1 MPMEGNLI
9 VNGDKDLSL
18 SDVIKK
24 IIPMSKS
31 LYFLVGYFYF
41 SGFKEIYEGT
51 EDKNL
56 EILVGMDIEKDML
69 NNIKEVEMLNDM
81 EFSNTSI
88 KEKYYDSLVSFINE
102 TDYFDTRKNQEAF
115 DIFLRK
121 IKNGSLRIKKT
132 SIPNHSKVY
141 LFENKDEFNQGG
153 TYPGTLIVGSS
164 NLTFSGLEGREE
176 FNVILRSAEDYRKAK
191 GKFEELWEKA
201 IDIVSPENKEDFFK
215 NVVEK
220 VWVNKLPKPYL
231 MYIRVLKEYFDVSHQ
246 KQNYFP
252 SKITDN
258 KYYDLKYQVDAIS
271 RALAI
276 IEKHNGVIIADVV
289 GLGKSIIASAVAH
302 TLGLKTI
309 VIVPPHLREQ
319 WENYRLDFDYNAKV
333 YSAGKIEKAVEENMD
348 NEEKLI
354 IIDEA
359 HRYRNEMTQDYANL
373 HKLCQGNKVILL
385 TATPYNNKPQD
396 IFSLI
401 KFFQI
406 SARST
411 LQTVD
416 NLSDRFKEL
425 INEYKEIDQARKKE
439 VKSKEELENAV
450 KSVASK
456 IRNLISPL
464 MIRRSRIDLEVIKEY
479 KKDLEI
485 QKVKFPKVNDPIIL
499 DYDLGELT
507 ELYESTLEKISPKN
521 EKEKG
526 FQGIR
531 YKPVA
536 YLKNIEKYKRK
547 IEETFGSEELFKQSQ
562 LNMAIF
568 MRRHLVIRFESS
580 MEAFRKSLNNMI
592 QSMENILNWYDK
604 IKMIPIYKKGQIPN
618 VEDILEEGD
627 SYLLEEVKELSL
639 KSSLEKLKKKGYEF
653 IEAKELKKGFKV
665 DLVKDIELLREI
677 RKEWFGDKSYK
688 DPKLESFKKNLE
700 KQLQNE
706 NRKIVVFSQF
716 ADTVDYLYENLKQE
730 FPVLKYTGSNSTLS
744 QKNIIV
750 QEFDASSKKQTNK
763 YRILIATD
771 AISEGFNL
779 NRADSIFNYDIPYNP
794 TRVIQR
800 VGRINRINNNLFDE
814 LYIYNFFPSSTGER
828 EISLKK
834 ISTLKFAMINAI
846 LGEDTKVLTSDEE
859 LQTFFREQYKELQ
872 KESEEESWDAKYI
885 NFLKEIESSN
895 PELIKK
901 ALEIPKR
908 SRIRRSV
915 KTEKSGVIVFGRK
928 GNNYIFKLADGIEDE
943 SIKTI
948 SDQEALSLFE
958 ATIDEDAQNVS
969 ENFDAVYQNIKKD
982 LFSRKTQNSL
992 DQTQRKAIEK
1002 LDILSDYFTKDC
1014 DYFKDIRKVIVDY
1027 NALPRRYEE
1036 MIKNIK
1042 LNTKSIRSGE
1052 EEIKKIKSEIPKE
1065 YIQKIINR
1073 AMTVNEEPE
1082 SIILSEE
1089 LI

>member
-9 VNGDKDLSL
+9 VNGDNDLSL

-31 LYFLVGYFYF
+31 LHFLVGYFYF

-102 TDYFDTRKNQEAF
+102 TDYLDTRKNQEAF

-191 GKFEELWEKA
+191 KKFEELWEKA
-201 IDIVSPENKEDFFK
+201 IDIVSPENKNDFFT

-220 VWVNKLPKPYL
+220 VWVNKLPRPYL
-231 MYIRVLKEYFDVSHQ
+231 MYIRVLKEYFDVSYQ

-289 GLGKSIIASAVAH
+289 GLGKSIVASAIAH

-406 SARST
+406 PSRST

-416 NLSDRFKEL
+416 NLSDRFRKLISEYREL
-425 INEYKEIDQARKKE
+425 DQARKNGEKSEEEFKRE
-439 VKSKEELENAV
+439 VKLI
-450 KSVASK
+450 ASK
-456 IRNLISPL
+456 IRNIISPL

-485 QKVKFPKVNDPIIL
+485 QNVKFPKVNDPIIL
-499 DYDLGELT
+499 DYDLGKLI
-507 ELYESTLEKISPKN
+507 ELYESTIKKISPPNK
-521 EKEKG
+521 KEG
-526 FQGIR
+526 FQGTR
-531 YKPVA
+531 YKPVT
-536 YLKNIEKYKRK
+536 YLKNVESYKRK
-547 IEETFGSEELFKQSQ
+547 IEEAFGSENLFERSQ
-562 LNMAIF
+562 LNMADF
-568 MRRHLVIRFESS
+568 MRRHLVMRFESS
-580 MEAFRKSLNNMI
+580 MEAFKQSLDNMI
-592 QSMENILNWYDK
+592 RSMENILNWYDER
-604 IKMIPIYKKGQIPN
+604 KMVPIYKKGQIP
-618 VEDILEEGD
+618 DAYQILEDE
-627 SYLLEEVKELSL
+627 SNHYLLEEAKEFALEEAI
-639 KSSLEKLKKKGYEF
+639 EKLKRKGYEF
-653 IEAKELKKGFKV
+653 IKTKELKNEFRS
-665 DLVKDIELLREI
+665 DLIKDIELLREI
-677 RKEWFGDKSYK
+677 RKEWFEDKSYK
-688 DPKLESFKKNLE
+688 DPKLESLKKILGD
-700 KQLQNE
+700 QLQKDE
-706 NRKIVVFSQF
+706 NRKIVVFSEF
-716 ADTVDYLYENLKQE
+716 ADTIDYLYEHLKKD
-730 FPVLKYTGSNSTLS
+730 FPVIKYTGDSKIT
-744 QKNIIV
+744 QKEKIM
-750 QEFDASSKKQTNK
+750 QEFDASSKIKTNYFK
-763 YRILIATD
+763 ILLATD
-771 AISEGFNL
+771 AISEGVNL
-779 NRADSIFNYDIPYNP
+779 NRADTIFNYDIPYNP

-800 VGRINRINNNLFDE
+800 VGRINRISNNLFDE

-828 EISLKK
+828 ETGVKE

-846 LGEDTKVLTSDEE
+846 LGEDTNVLTADEE

-915 KTEKSGVIVFGRK
+915 QTEKSGVIVFGRK
-928 GNNYIFKLADGIEDE
+928 GNNYIFKLANGEDE
-943 SIKTI
+943 VIKTI

-958 ATIDEDAQNVS
+958 ATIDENAQNVS

-992 DQTQRKAIEK
+992 DQTQRKAVGK
-1002 LDILSDYFTKDC
+1002 LDILSDYFPKDSA
-1014 DYFKDIRKVIVDY
+1014 YFKDIRKLIVDY
-1027 NALPRRYEE
+1027 DTLPRRYEE

-1042 LNTKSIRSGE
+1042 VNTKSIRSGE

-1073 AMTVNEEPE
+1073 AMTVTEEPE

>member
-289 GLGKSIIASAVAH
+289 GLGKSIIASSIAH

-416 NLSDRFKEL
+416 NLSDRFKKLISEYREL
-425 INEYKEIDQARKKE
+425 DQARKNREKSEEEFKRE
-439 VKSKEELENAV
+439 VKLI
-450 KSVASK
+450 ASK
-456 IRNLISPL
+456 IRNIISPL

-507 ELYESTLEKISPKN
+507 ELYESTIKKISPPNK
-521 EKEKG
+521 KEG
-526 FQGIR
+526 FQGTR
-531 YKPVA
+531 YKC
-536 YLKNIEKYKRK
+536 
-547 IEETFGSEELFKQSQ
+547 
-562 LNMAIF
+562 
-568 MRRHLVIRFESS
+568 
-580 MEAFRKSLNNMI
+580 
-592 QSMENILNWYDK
+592 
-604 IKMIPIYKKGQIPN
+604 
-618 VEDILEEGD
+618 
-627 SYLLEEVKELSL
+627 
-639 KSSLEKLKKKGYEF
+639 
-653 IEAKELKKGFKV
+653 
-665 DLVKDIELLREI
+665 
-677 RKEWFGDKSYK
+677 
-688 DPKLESFKKNLE
+688 
-700 KQLQNE
+700 
-706 NRKIVVFSQF
+706 
-716 ADTVDYLYENLKQE
+716 
-730 FPVLKYTGSNSTLS
+730 
-744 QKNIIV
+744 
-750 QEFDASSKKQTNK
+750 
-763 YRILIATD
+763 
-771 AISEGFNL
+771 
-779 NRADSIFNYDIPYNP
+779 
-794 TRVIQR
+794 
-800 VGRINRINNNLFDE
+800 
-814 LYIYNFFPSSTGER
+814 
-828 EISLKK
+828 
-834 ISTLKFAMINAI
+834 
-846 LGEDTKVLTSDEE
+846 
-859 LQTFFREQYKELQ
+859 
-872 KESEEESWDAKYI
+872 
-885 NFLKEIESSN
+885 
-895 PELIKK
+895 
-901 ALEIPKR
+901 KR
-908 SRIRRSV
+908 SS
-915 KTEKSGVIVFGRK
+915 
-928 GNNYIFKLADGIEDE
+928 
-943 SIKTI
+943 
-948 SDQEALSLFE
+948 
-958 ATIDEDAQNVS
+958 
-969 ENFDAVYQNIKKD
+969 
-982 LFSRKTQNSL
+982 
-992 DQTQRKAIEK
+992 
-1002 LDILSDYFTKDC
+1002 
-1014 DYFKDIRKVIVDY
+1014 
-1027 NALPRRYEE
+1027 
-1036 MIKNIK
+1036 
-1042 LNTKSIRSGE
+1042 
-1052 EEIKKIKSEIPKE
+1052 
-1065 YIQKIINR
+1065 
-1073 AMTVNEEPE
+1073 
-1082 SIILSEE
+1082 
-1089 LI
+1089 

>member
-1 MPMEGNLI
+1 MESSLI
-9 VNGDKDLSL
+9 VNDDVKLSEI
-18 SDVIKK
+18 IKK

-31 LYFLVGYFYF
+31 LHFLVGYFYF
-41 SGFKEIYEGT
+41 SGFKEIYEDIK
-51 EDKNL
+51 DKDL
-56 EILVGMDIEKDML
+56 EILVGMDIEKDVL
-69 NNIKEVEMLNDM
+69 NNVKEVEILNDI
-81 EFSNTSI
+81 ELSNSSI
-88 KEKYYDSLVSFINE
+88 KKKYYDSLVSFINE
-102 TDYFDTRKNQEAF
+102 TNYVDTRENQDF
-115 DIFLRK
+115 FKIFLKK
-121 IKNGSLRIKKT
+121 IRDGSLRIKKT
-132 SIPNHSKVY
+132 SVPNHAKVY
-141 LFENKDEFNQGG
+141 LFENKEEFNQAG

-164 NLTFSGLEGREE
+164 NLTFSGLKGRAE
-176 FNVILRSAEDYRKAK
+176 FNVILRNPEDYRKAK
-191 GKFEELWEKA
+191 EKFDELWENG
-201 IDIVSPENKEDFFK
+201 IDIVSPENKDDFFT

-220 VWVNKLPKPYL
+220 IWIDKLPNPYL
-231 MYIRVLKEYFDVSHQ
+231 MYIRVLKEYFDVQ
-246 KQNYFP
+246 QVKKNYFP
-252 SKITDN
+252 SKITN
-258 KYYDLKYQVDAIS
+258 ERYYDLKYQVDAIA
-271 RALAI
+271 RALSI

-302 TLGLKTI
+302 TMGLKTVI
-309 VIVPPHLREQ
+309 IVPPHLMRQ
-319 WENYRLDFDYNAKV
+319 WDDYRIEFDYNAKI
-333 YSAGKIEKAVEENMD
+333 YSSGKIEEAVEENVD
-348 NEEKLI
+348 DEEKLI

-359 HRYRNEMTQDYANL
+359 HRYRNEKTQDYANL

-401 KFFQI
+401 KLFQI
-406 SARST
+406 PARST

-416 NLSDRFKEL
+416 NLSYRFKEL
-425 INEYKEIDQARKKE
+425 INEYKGIDRARKKGG
-439 VKSKEELENAV
+439 KSKEELENNV

-464 MIRRSRIDLEVIKEY
+464 MIRRSRIDLKIIKEY
-479 KKDLEI
+479 KKDLET

-526 FQGIR
+526 FQGTR

-547 IEETFGSEELFKQSQ
+547 IEETFGSEGFFKQSQ
-562 LNMAIF
+562 LNMADF
-568 MRRHLVIRFESS
+568 MRRHLVMRFESS

-618 VEDILEEGD
+618 AEDILEEGD
-627 SYLLEEVKELSL
+627 SYLFEEVKELSL
-639 KSSLEKLKKKGYEF
+639 KSSLENLKKKGYEF
-653 IEAKELKKGFKV
+653 IEAKELKKGFKI

-677 RKEWFGDKSYK
+677 RKEWFEDKSYK
-688 DPKLESFKKNLE
+688 DPKLESFKKILE
-700 KQLQNE
+700 KQLQDE

-779 NRADSIFNYDIPYNP
+779 NRADSIFNYDISYNP

-814 LYIYNFFPSSTGER
+814 IYIYNFFPSSTGER

-834 ISTLKFAMINAI
+834 ISTLKIAMINAI

-872 KESEEESWDAKYI
+872 KENEEESWDAKYI
-885 NFLKEIESSN
+885 NLLKEIELSN
-895 PELIKK
+895 PDLIKK

-915 KTEKSGVIVFGRK
+915 HKERSGVIIFGRK
-928 GNNYIFKLADGIEDE
+928 GNNYIFKLAGGIEDE
-943 SIKTI
+943 SIKTL
-948 SDQEALSLFE
+948 SDQEALQLFE
-958 ATIDEDAQNVS
+958 ATKGENAQNVS
-969 ENFDAVYQNIKKD
+969 ENFDAVYQKLKKN
-982 LFSRKTQNSL
+982 LFSRKTQNNL
-992 DQTQRKAIEK
+992 DGTQRKAVEK
-1002 LDILSDYFTKDC
+1002 LRKLSELFPNKK
-1014 DYFKDIRKVIVDY
+1014 DYFKDVEKMIIDY
-1027 NALPRRYEE
+1027 NALPRRYELL
-1036 MIKNIK
+1036 IKNLDLSFDSRNSNRIY
-1042 LNTKSIRSGE
+1042 
-1052 EEIKKIKSEIPKE
+1052 EEIKNMKKEITKE
-1065 YIQKIINR
+1065 YIQKVIKR
-1073 AMTVNEEPE
+1073 AKAITEEPE
-1082 SIILSEE
+1082 LVILSEE
-1089 LI
+1089 FI